1 MTALKPRVL
10 LGTLLFAINAC
21 ALAQP
26 LTFEPNQGQTAPG
39 VQFLLHG
46 SGYTLFLGQGDA
58 VLKIDTMRMGLA
70 GANSKSN
77 AVGLARQAGVVNY
90 LIGNDPNKWHTGIP
104 TYGKVRYAQIY
115 PGVDLV
121 FYGNQ
126 RRLEYD
132 FVVAP
137 GADPARI
144 AWRIEGAHAGIDA
157 QGNLL
162 LQAVHG
168 PVIFNKPAMYLMDG
182 DKRIDVE
189 GSFVVAGNQIRFRVG
204 SYDHSKALTIDP
216 VLSYVS
222 YLDGSSND
230 TIGRWM
236 GPGAGEVGVTQGL
249 ALDSAGSVYVT
260 GSSLS
265 VDFPMQNPYQAAPP
279 AKGPG
284 VAPGLWYTAFVSKF
298 SPDGSSLIYS
308 TYLGGEGED
317 YGYAIAV
324 DSSGSAYVT
333 GLTNSNTFPITNG
346 AYQSVCSPA
355 PTDKLPSASD
365 CNQSNISAFVT
376 KLNPAGNGLV
386 YSTYLGGFG
395 YAYATA
401 IAVDAA
407 GNAYIAGNEDQ
418 YCQNYTYQGCFP
430 TTFGAVIGGDKT
442 GGRSPQ
448 YAFVAAFDPTGSKL
462 LYSTLYGDLNGL
474 GDPMNGAGD
483 TYATG
488 VAVDA
493 NGYFY
498 LIGDTNAGVLPTT
511 PGVIQPTSGP
521 LGPAGTYVQAWRGF
535 VAKFY
540 PLSYAGLYYA
550 TYLGGFTA
558 NLNDYTSGITIDSAG
573 NAYVAGNT
581 NSKDFPVTPGAYQTV
596 CGTNGQNCAADY
608 VAVLNPSGSAILWAT
623 FVGGGKP
630 DASDGVFASGP
641 IQLDGNGNVYIVGMT
656 STGFEM
662 VNSIEPLGLGGDQEM
677 MVAELDP
684 TGSDLLFSTIIGSN
698 GLDTGYPA
706 GLAVDSV
713 GNIYVAGNTSGP
725 NLITT
730 PGAFEAAT
738 NSGGCCWKGF
748 VSRIA
753 AQGTAGV
760 ALTSAQSGPLVVL
773 TTTVSKPQNYASM
786 PTGTV
791 SYLNGDSVFYIGN
804 LDATGTA
811 VFSTS
816 TLPPG
821 TYTVTA
827 QYNGDI
833 TYTPASATITFTVH

>member
-1 MTALKPRVL
+1 MSFVKSAAASFIFTTIAAAV
-10 LGTLLFAINAC
+10 
-21 ALAQP
+21 P
-26 LTFEPNQGQTAPG
+26 LSFEPNQGQAAAA
-39 VQFLLHG
+39 VQFVSRGPGYALYLG
-46 SGYTLFLGQGDA
+46 SGEA
-58 VLKIDTMRMGLA
+58 VLKLDAVRMSLLGGSVHA
-70 GANSKSN
+70 HAE
-77 AVGLARQAGVVNY
+77 GLARQSGVVNY
-90 LIGNDPNKWHTGIP
+90 LIGNDPKKWRTGIP

-115 PGVDLV
+115 PGVDLL

-126 RRLEYD
+126 RQLEYD

-137 GADPARI
+137 GADISRI
-144 AWRIEGAHAGIDA
+144 AWRIDGARASLDA
-157 QGNLL
+157 QGNLVL
-162 LQAVHG
+162 DSAVFKK
-168 PVIFNKPAMYLMDG
+168 PVLYQMDG
-182 DKRIDVE
+182 GKRISVE
-189 GSFVVAGNQIRFRVG
+189 GSFAVAGNRVG
-204 SYDHSKALTIDP
+204 FRIGRYDHSKPLTIDP

-230 TIGRWM
+230 TIGRGL
-236 GPGAGEVGVTQGL
+236 GPGNLEVGVTQGL

-265 VDFPMQNPYQAAPP
+265 LDFPMQNPYQAAPP
-279 AKGPG
+279 AKLPG
-284 VAPGLWYTAFVSKF
+284 VAPGAWYTAFVSKF
-298 SPDGSSLIYS
+298 SPDGSSLVYS

-333 GLTNSNTFPITNG
+333 GLTTSNTFPITSG
-346 AYQSVCSPA
+346 AYQTVCGPD
-355 PTDKLPSASD
+355 PTDNPPPYSAS
-365 CNQSNISAFVT
+365 CNGSIWSVYVT

-386 YSTYLGGFG
+386 YSTYLGGYG
-395 YAYATA
+395 LAYATA

-407 GNAYIAGNEDQ
+407 GNAYIAGNEDI
-418 YCQNYTYQGCFP
+418 YCQNYTFAGCFP
-430 TTFGAVIGGDKT
+430 TTFGAVIPGSAT

-462 LYSTLYGDLNGL
+462 LYSTLFGDLNGL

-483 TYATG
+483 TYGTG

-521 LGPAGTYVQAWRGF
+521 LGPAGTYVQGWRGF

-540 PLSYAGLYYA
+540 PLGYAVLNYA
-550 TYLGGFTA
+550 TYLGGQTA
-558 NLNDYTSGITIDSAG
+558 NLNDFTSGITFDGAG
-573 NAYVAGNT
+573 NAYIAGST
-581 NSKDFPVTPGAYQTV
+581 SSKDFPVTSGAYQTV
-596 CGTNGQNCAADY
+596 CGPNGQNCAADY

-641 IQLDGNGNVYIVGMT
+641 IQLDGNGNVYIMGLT

-662 VNSIEPLGLGGDQEM
+662 ANSIEPFSPGGQQEVM
-677 MVAELDP
+677 IAELDP
-684 TGSDLLFSTIIGSN
+684 TGSTLLFSTIIGSN
-698 GLDTGYPA
+698 ALDEGTPA
-706 GLAVDSV
+706 GLAVDAT
-713 GNIYVAGNTSGP
+713 GNIYVAGNTTGP

-730 PGAFEAAT
+730 PGAFQTAT
-738 NSGGCCWKGF
+738 SSGVCCWKGF
-748 VSRIA
+748 VARIA

-773 TTTVSKPQNYASM
+773 TTTVTKPQKYASM

-791 SYLNGDSVFYIGN
+791 SYLNGDSVFFMTT

-811 VFSTS
+811 VFSSS

-827 QYNGDI
+827 QYNGDT
-833 TYTPASATITFTVH
+833 TYAPGSAALTFTVH